1 MDLALIAEKGRAFA
15 RFAGEVAAE
24 TLWPTR
30 CALCDAPGS
39 VLCERCERSL
49 PYVDRWS
56 CCSRCGAPFGLVQ
69 CSECNPVTLGRLGRT
84 SLPFAAGACTVL
96 FDDSTGR
103 IVRIFKDRGEQRLSE
118 VIAACKARALP
129 LDWPFD
135 ALTFVPASRTAIARR
150 GFDHALLL
158 AEALAALLNAPCMR
172 TLDTSQ
178 TADQRALGRA
188 ERLEN
193 LTGSFSAEHA
203 TCAGKRFVL
212 VDDVHTTGATLC
224 AATDALIASGA
235 REVRVLT
242 FARVL

>member
-1 MDLALIAEKGRAFA
+1 MKI
-15 RFAGEVAAE
+15 
-24 TLWPTR
+24 T
-30 CALCDAPGS
+30 
-39 VLCERCERSL
+39 
-49 PYVDRWS
+49 
-56 CCSRCGAPFGLVQ
+56 SRELTDIFQKHV
-69 CSECNPVTLGRLGRT
+69 EN
-84 SLPFAAGACTVL
+84 L
-96 FDDSTGR
+96 FPN
-103 IVRIFKDRGEQRLSE
+103 KEL
-118 VIAACKARALP
+118 KP
-129 LDWPFD
+129 
-135 ALTFVPASRTAIARR
+135 RR
-150 GFDHALLL
+150 GFNHALLL